1 MNDAPRTPMGRQPAD
16 APAVPVQRARG
27 ARMAVLIGPE
37 QGAPNFILRRFFLA
51 PGGRIPAHLH
61 PEIEHDQMVVR
72 GEMVLGS
79 GGSEKVVKSGE
90 AVFIPAGA
98 PHWYENR
105 GREEV
110 EFLCIIPA
118 TASYGTE
125 WLEDPPAGAYFG

>member
-1 MNDAPRTPMGRQPAD
+1 MNPVQPAPLVRPPAD
-16 APAVPVQRARG
+16 APAAPVPRSRG

-37 QGAPNFILRRFFLA
+37 QGAPNFILRRFSLA
-51 PGGRIPAHLH
+51 PGGRIPTHRH
-61 PEIEHDQMVVR
+61 PEIEHEQVVVR

-79 GGSEKVVKSGE
+79 GDSERTVKTGD
-90 AVFIPAGA
+90 AVFIPAGT

-105 GREEV
+105 GAVEV

-125 WLEDPPAGAYFG
+125 WLEDPPAGAYFD